1 MTAIHPNS
9 AAAYAATSAE
19 RSDLETRILALMADG
34 VARSDRQIQHELGHP
49 EPIRPRVFKLVE
61 TGQLFE
67 VGSIKCGWTGK
78 TVRVT
83 KRFL

>member
-1 MTAIHPNS
+1 MSIHPNS
-9 AAAYAATSAE
+9 VAAYAGTSAE
-19 RSDLETRILALMADG
+19 RADLESRIMDLMADG

-49 EPIRPRVFKLVE
+49 EPVRPRVFKLVE

-67 VGSIKCGWTGK
+67 VGSIKCAWTGK